1 MKKIIMLLSNG
12 FAPDPR
18 VYQEAKSLIKQGFEI
33 TIIAWDRES
42 KMKKYEIDNNIKI
55 ERIQIKSFYDR
66 GTTQIFFFLLFWI
79 NVFFKLIFRD
89 FDIIHCHDFDTLP
102 IGFFIGKLKR
112 KKIIF
117 DAHEK
122 YMAIFEENVAILIK
136 RYISIIEKFLIK
148 YVDALITV
156 GEILREEYIQQGAKN
171 VVVVGNWKLNSE
183 FNIPEERIISK
194 KRELGIPENKL
205 IISSIGWMN
214 EGREIFSLI
223 EAVKKN
229 ESIFLLLGGGGVIIE
244 NLRNAIKGYNNIL
257 FVGFVPSSDIPLY
270 TCISDVIYYGL
281 KENFPI
287 RKYSA
292 PNKLFEALSA
302 GRALLTGD
310 FGEIGRIVKEEN
322 CGIILDSFTQS
333 EFERAFKLLL
343 QTDKLSRFKL
353 KAKQAAMGKYNWL
366 NAEKKLIEAYSFL

>member
-18 VYQEAKSLIKQGFEI
+18 VHQEAKSLVKQGFNL
-33 TIIAWDRES
+33 TIIAWDREG
-42 KMKKYEIDNNIKI
+42 KMKKYEINDNIKI
-55 ERIQIKSFYDR
+55 ERIQIKSFYSR
-66 GTTQIFFFLLFWI
+66 GTTQAFFLLLFWI
-79 NVFFKLIFRD
+79 RVFFKLIFRD

-102 IGFFIGKLKR
+102 IGFFIGKLRR

-122 YMAIFEENVAILIK
+122 YEDMLGENISILIK
-136 RYISIIEKFLIK
+136 KCVSMMEKFLIK
-148 YVDALITV
+148 YVDVLITV
-156 GEILREEYIQQGAKN
+156 GEILKDEYIRQGAKN

-183 FNIPEERIISK
+183 FDISEEIVSAK
-194 KRELGIPENKL
+194 KRELGIPQDKI
-205 IISSIGWMN
+205 IISFIGWMN
-214 EGREIFSLI
+214 EDREIFPLI

-229 ESIFLLLGGGGVIIE
+229 NSIFLLLGGDGVIIE
-244 NLRNAIKGYNNIL
+244 RIKDTIKGYNNIL
-257 FVGFVPSSDIPLY
+257 FLGFVPSRDIPLY

-302 GRALLTGD
+302 GKALLTGD
-310 FGEIGRIVKEEN
+310 FGEIGKIVKEEN
-322 CGIILDSFTQS
+322 CGIILESFTQS
-333 EFERAFKLLL
+333 EFEKAFKILL
-343 QTDKLSRFKL
+343 QPDKLSKFKFN
-353 KAKQAAMGKYNWL
+353 AKQASEKKYNWL
-366 NAEKKLIEAYSFL
+366 NAEKRLIETYSSI